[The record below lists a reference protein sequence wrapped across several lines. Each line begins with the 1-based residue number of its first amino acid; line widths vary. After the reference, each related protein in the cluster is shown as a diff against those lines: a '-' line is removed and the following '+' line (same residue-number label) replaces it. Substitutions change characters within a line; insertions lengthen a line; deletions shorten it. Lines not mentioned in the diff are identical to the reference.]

1 MSPSSLG
8 DESLSTSAQVSKQEL
23 ICLDASTSSPNACE
37 EDAKASR
44 LSTLATKEGKSVSKT
59 HIYTHT
65 HTHTHTHPTH
75 THTHTHCLSA
85 LNCPCVWAQRERER
99 QRKTLETLKS
109 VH

>member
-59 HIYTHT
+59 HIHTHT
-65 HTHTHTHPTH
+65 HTHTHTYTQPHGKIPAHVT
-75 THTHTHCLSA
+75 TQLSH
-85 LNCPCVWAQRERER
+85 
-99 QRKTLETLKS
+99 LKR
-109 VH
+109 VTGPITPRFQPPRHI